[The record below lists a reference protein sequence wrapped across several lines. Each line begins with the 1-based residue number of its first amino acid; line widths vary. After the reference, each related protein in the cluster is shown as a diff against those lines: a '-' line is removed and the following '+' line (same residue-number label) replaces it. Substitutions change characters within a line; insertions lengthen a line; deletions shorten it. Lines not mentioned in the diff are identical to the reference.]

1 MVDRAGQG
9 WEPRRMASVARNPR
23 LPGLA
28 VAPPGQASVRRLMWA
43 TLITSFGNGAWYTCW
58 ALFLTRT
65 VGLSPAR
72 VGIGITIAGAIGLL
86 ASAPLG
92 MLADRLGTAAV
103 LVPLSLLQAAGF
115 VAYLAVR
122 DFWAFLPVACATV
135 ATDRGAIGLR
145 SALALRVSGSREAL
159 QTLAIVRVA
168 ASGGFALG
176 SALGAVAIAFDS
188 RAAYLAVALVNAG
201 SFLVYALTVA
211 ALPSVGRHPL
221 PRPTATAALRDLPYL
236 TRAALALSCFLF
248 ALSQGRGG
256 AVAVLALLAAA
267 TVHVAGE
274 LLFVAASWRLSVD
287 LMPADAPAQYQ
298 GVFATGQ
305 TTAQMI
311 APAVMTTLVIGWG
324 AAGWLVLAG
333 VFTVAVLPA
342 MPATRWALRTRRTQA
357 TANQHEASSATRGD
371 CRRETA
377 LASIPSEFGSRRPMS
392 SRLTKA
398 SPRFRTAPRTQRK
411 RSRKEDNG
419 HE

>member
-1 MVDRAGQG
+1 MTC
-9 WEPRRMASVARNPR
+9 VARTPR
-23 LPGLA
+23 LSGLA
-28 VAPPGQASVRRLMWA
+28 LAPPGQASVRRLMWA

-236 TRAALALSCFLF
+236 T
-248 ALSQGRGG
+248 
-256 AVAVLALLAAA
+256 LAAI
-267 TVHVAGE
+267 AGV

>member
-1 MVDRAGQG
+1 MTC
-9 WEPRRMASVARNPR
+9 VARTTR
-23 LPGLA
+23 LSGLA
-28 VAPPGQASVRRLMWA
+28 LAPPGQASVRRLMWA

-188 RAAYLAVALVNAG
+188 RAARPAVPDPGRDRRRARALLGNA
-201 SFLVYALTVA
+201 VE
-211 ALPSVGRHPL
+211 
-221 PRPTATAALRDLPYL
+221 
-236 TRAALALSCFLF
+236 RAAPLGGPPHAGAAVDLGGDRPVQRPDDRRAPDPRHARRRIAASRCPHGALGGRRARALLF
-248 ALSQGRGG
+248 PVRAQPGPRRRRGG
-256 AVAVLALLAAA
+256 A
-267 TVHVAGE
+267 
-274 LLFVAASWRLSVD
+274 R
-287 LMPADAPAQYQ
+287 PA
-298 GVFATGQ
+298 
-305 TTAQMI
+305 
-311 APAVMTTLVIGWG
+311 
-324 AAGWLVLAG
+324 
-333 VFTVAVLPA
+333 
-342 MPATRWALRTRRTQA
+342 R
-357 TANQHEASSATRGD
+357 RGD
-371 CRRETA
+371 R
-377 LASIPSEFGSRRPMS
+377 SRR
-392 SRLTKA
+392 R
-398 SPRFRTAPRTQRK
+398 
-411 RSRKEDNG
+411 
-419 HE
+419 